1 MEKRDAEG
9 VEELHSTRIPRRDQ
23 RIINDLRPTIWVGK
37 NGLTPSIT
45 KELRNQLGQRE
56 YVKVRSLLT
65 HLPVDDRR
73 RLFEDL
79 GQGADAE
86 VVMQQGHVAV
96 YSAANTSSSP

>member
-1 MEKRDAEG
+1 METCDGEG
-9 VEELHSTRIPRRDQ
+9 VDELHSTRIPRRDQ
-23 RIINDLRPTIWVGK
+23 RIINDLRPTIWLGK

-45 KELRNQLGQRE
+45 KELRTQLEQRE

-65 HLPVDDRR
+65 HLSVDERR

-79 GQGADAE
+79 AQGANAE

-96 YSAANTSSSP
+96 YSAVNTSSSP